1 MNTQYLFFLALVFL
15 LWAGIAATV
24 SWLLMPDKFRRRVAS
39 IENEARGVPAGEAQ
53 NIWLE
58 HAVKVSRPLAR
69 LAQPSEGWENSP
81 MRLRFINAG
90 WRNQSTPY
98 FFFGAKTLL
107 ALILPLLCMLFG
119 GERLLSSGTSL
130 VILALLLS
138 ACIGYYLPNMLLNHQ
153 IEVRQRDIFDSFP
166 DALDL
171 LTICVEAGLGLE
183 AALNRVAEEIHLKS
197 QVLGQE
203 FQLMIL
209 ELRAGFSK
217 ERALRNL
224 ALRTGVEDIDLLV
237 AMLIQ
242 SDRFGTSMGESLR
255 IHSDNLRTKRHQRA
269 EEAAAKISLKL
280 LFPLIFM
287 IFPTLMLILVGP
299 AAMQIYRVLLPAM
312 AGQN

>member
-1 MNTQYLFFLALVFL
+1 MDLQYLLFLTAVFL
-15 LWAGIAATV
+15 LWAAIAATV
-24 SWLLMPDKFRRRVAS
+24 VWLLMPDNFRRRVAS
-39 IENEARGVPAGEAQ
+39 
-53 NIWLE
+53 LE
-58 HAVKVSRPLAR
+58 LESRALSNNDTQHPWVERVVKLSRPLAK
-69 LAQPSEGWENSP
+69 LALPSEGWENSP
-81 MRLRFINAG
+81 IRLRFINAG
-90 WRNQSTPY
+90 WRDRSTPY
-98 FFFGAKTLL
+98 VFFGAKTLL
-107 ALILPLLCMLFG
+107 ALLLPLMCVMYG
-119 GERLLSSGTSL
+119 GERLLASGTSL
-130 VILALLLS
+130 VLLVVLLS
-138 ACIGYYLPNMLLNHQ
+138 ASVGYYFPNMVLNHH
-153 IEVRQRDIFDSFP
+153 IEVRKREIFDSFP

-183 AALNRVAEEIHLKS
+183 SALNRVADEIHLKS

-203 FQLMIL
+203 LQLVIM

-224 ALRTGVEDIDLLV
+224 ALRTGLEDIDLLV

-255 IHSDNLRTKRHQRA
+255 IHAENLRTKRRQRA

-299 AAMQIYRVLLPAM
+299 AAMQIYRVLLPTM

>member
-39 IENEARGVPAGEAQ
+39 IESEARGVPMGDTQ
-53 NIWLE
+53 NLWLE

-69 LAQPSEGWENSP
+69 LAQPSEGWDNSP

-107 ALILPLLCMLFG
+107 ALILPLFCMLFG

-130 VILALLLS
+130 VMLALLLS
-138 ACIGYYLPNMLLNHQ
+138 ACVGYYLPNMLLNHR

-203 FQLMIL
+203 FHLLIL

-255 IHSDNLRTKRHQRA
+255 IHAENLRTKRHQRA

-287 IFPTLMLILVGP
+287 IFPTLMVILVGP

-312 AGQN
+312 AGQH

>member
-39 IENEARGVPAGEAQ
+39 IENEARGVPAGETQ
-53 NIWLE
+53 NLWLE

-98 FFFGAKTLL
+98 FFFGTKTLL

-130 VILALLLS
+130 VMLALLLS

>member
-39 IENEARGVPAGEAQ
+39 IESEARGVPAGEAQ
-53 NIWLE
+53 NLWLE

-130 VILALLLS
+130 VMLALLLS

-255 IHSDNLRTKRHQRA
+255 IHADNLRTKRHQRA

-312 AGQN
+312 TGQH

>member
-1 MNTQYLFFLALVFL
+1 MNTHYLLFFAAVFL

-24 SWLLMPDKFRRRVAS
+24 VWLMMPDKFRQRVATL
-39 IENEARGVPAGEAQ
+39 ETEARSSQGGDIQ
-53 NIWLE
+53 NPWIE
-58 HAVKVSRPLAR
+58 RAVKVSRPFAKMAL
-69 LAQPSEGWENSP
+69 PSEGWENSP
-81 MRLRFINAG
+81 MRIRFINAG
-90 WRNQSTPY
+90 WRQPSTPY

-107 ALILPLLCMLFG
+107 ALILPLLCVMYG
-119 GERLLSSGTSL
+119 GESLLASGTSL
-130 VILALLLS
+130 VLLVLLMC
-138 ACIGYYLPNMLLNHQ
+138 ACVGYYLPNFLLNHR
-153 IEVRQRDIFDSFP
+153 IEHRQREIFDSFP

-183 AALNRVAEEIHLKS
+183 SALNRVADEIHLKS
-197 QVLGQE
+197 EVLGQE
-203 FQLMIL
+203 LQLVIM

-242 SDRFGTSMGESLR
+242 SDRFGTSMGDSLR
-255 IHSDNLRTKRHQRA
+255 IHAENLRTKRHQRA

-299 AAMQIYRVLLPAM
+299 AAVQIYRVLLPTM
-312 AGQN
+312 TGQN